1 MGKLA
6 EGARTKVAQL
16 MVLQMSPDILRRVEL
31 GSIGGEIRK
40 REGMAQCAGDDFQGR
55 LRESAEVCPA

>member
-1 MGKLA
+1 MEFLA
-6 EGARTKVAQL
+6 NPCFLWHSNEFEG
-16 MVLQMSPDILRRVEL
+16 
-31 GSIGGEIRK
+31 K